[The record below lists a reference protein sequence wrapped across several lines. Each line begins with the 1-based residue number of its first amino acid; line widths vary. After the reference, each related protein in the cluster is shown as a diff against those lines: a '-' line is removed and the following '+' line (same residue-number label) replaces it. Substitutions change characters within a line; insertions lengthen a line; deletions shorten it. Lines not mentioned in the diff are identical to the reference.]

1 MLLPYIAAITYLYS
15 WKKISPLA
23 SFNKR
28 FSSLTY
34 VLESSWSNRS
44 SIALTIQSKDLKYV
58 VRQWEIT
65 LTFRCCFSTKK
76 FFYSYW
82 HPYFSRQF
90 WCIHIYFCCFLF
102 CIFPEQ
108 MAFFACRHLLKC
120 NNSMLCYCLSYRSLV
135 QSNALRLSICLRR
148 RIQSLNP

>member
-28 FSSLTY
+28 FSSLSY

-58 VRQWEIT
+58 VRWWEIT

-82 HPYFSRQF
+82 HSYFSRQF
-90 WCIHIYFCCFLF
+90 GASTSIFVAFCFASSKNRCHFSPVVIFLSVTTACFA
-102 CIFPEQ
+102 I
-108 MAFFACRHLLKC
+108 
-120 NNSMLCYCLSYRSLV
+120 V
-135 QSNALRLSICLRR
+135 
-148 RIQSLNP
+148 